1 MLERSIEKELI
12 SWKND
17 KNHKALLVT
26 GARQIGKT
34 YIIRK
39 FARENYENFIEINF
53 IDNKA
58 AKLIFE
64 NVSNINMI
72 ITNLTAFTG
81 KKFVEGKTLIF
92 FDEIQE
98 CPEARTAIKF
108 LVDDGRYDYIESGS
122 LLGVKY
128 KEVQSYPV
136 GYETVI
142 QMYPLSFKE
151 FLNANGVNDDVID
164 YLQKSYDER
173 TPVSNSIH
181 QTMIQLFQYYM
192 IVGGMPDVVQR
203 FIDTHDIGQVIEIQK
218 SILELYRQDISKY
231 ALKDKVKIKD
241 IFDSIPEE
249 LNDKNKRFI
258 LSKISKTARMER
270 YENSF
275 LWLRDAGVALPC
287 YNVNEPFV
295 PLKMSE
301 KHNMFKLYM
310 ADTGL
315 LCAASLENVQFEIL
329 KGNLDVNMGSI
340 MENVFAQILTTNGFQ
355 LRYFDKKG
363 KCELDFLI
371 QQGSEVLPLE
381 IKSGN
386 SYKTHSALSYALQN
400 WNIPKAYV
408 FCKGNI
414 EETDNIVYLPW
425 YMSMFLERD
434 SIQRGFIV
442 DVDLSG
448 LQL

>member
-1 MLERSIEKELI
+1 MLKRSIEKELI

-142 QMYPLSFKE
+142 QMNPLSFKE

>member
-58 AKLIFE
+58 AKLIFDD
-64 NVSNINMI
+64 VSNVNMI

-136 GYETVI
+136 GYEKVI

-151 FLNANGVNDDVID
+151 FLNANGVSGDIIN

-258 LSKISKTARMER
+258 LSIISKTARMER

-287 YNVNEPFV
+287 YNVNEPII

-329 KGNLDVNMGSI
+329 KGHLDVNMGSI

-371 QQGSEVLPLE
+371 QQGSGVLPLE

-386 SYKTHSALSYALQN
+386 SYQTHSALSYALQN

-414 EETDNIVYLPW
+414 EENDNIVYLPW

>member
-17 KNHKALLVT
+17 KNHKSLLVT

-39 FARENYENFIEINF
+39 FGRENYENFIEINF